1 MLNALHAAE
10 FTLAKSSIFL
20 GKARG
25 GLYPEIMPV
34 SLADESRR
42 NADEC
47 RQQAEIAGCPRTGS
61 PQLMSSDPGNPR
73 LATTEAFRGALF
85 DFGAAR
91 YRAPPEYAATSV
103 SHWG

>member
-20 GKARG
+20 CSGKAPG

-73 LATTEAFRGALF
+73 LATTEPFRGAPF

-91 YRAPPEYAATSV
+91 YSPPPNS
-103 SHWG
+103 